1 MTAPQQ
7 LSTTSINAVAFL
19 TAWYL
24 PITTPAAIG
33 AKMWAT
39 GLPKPYRAVQRI
51 SGARTV
57 DSDQPLIWVHTFGV
71 TYSDAARE
79 ADRTDERFQMLV
91 EYPGWNTVMADG
103 RVAHCDW
110 AEIVSAAHEEPYGAE
125 SVVTRFVSEYR
136 LGISRVSAL

>member
-7 LSTTSINAVAFL
+7 LSNKSINSVAFL

-33 AKMWAT
+33 SKMWAT

-51 SGARTV
+51 SGPRTA
-57 DSDQPLIWVHTFGV
+57 DSDQPLIWVHTFAA
-71 TYSDAARE
+71 TYTDAARE

-91 EYPGWNTVMADG
+91 GIRAGTPSPGRWPCRA
-103 RVAHCDW
+103 RDW
-110 AEIVSAAHEEPYGAE
+110 AEIVSA
-125 SVVTRFVSEYR
+125 
-136 LGISRVSAL
+136 ISMKNHILASRW

>member
-1 MTAPQQ
+1 MHNRVRMVTASFLVKDLHLWWPLGARHFLDQ
-7 LSTTSINAVAFL
+7 LSDGDVASNSHGWQWV
-19 TAWYL
+19 A
-24 PITTPAAIG
+24 G
-33 AKMWAT
+33 T
-39 GLPKPYRAVQRI
+39 G
-51 SGARTV
+51 T
-57 DSDQPLIWVHTFGV
+57 
-71 TYSDAARE
+71 DAARE